1 VNIFSKIGK
10 SIFAV
15 YAIIIVA
22 LSHLIIIPAYFFV
35 FIFLPKKN
43 TPVNAHK
50 VSRFWAWL
58 LFTFFFI
65 RTNIKGKEYIDP
77 NQAYVFVSNHS
88 SQLDIPLF
96 ARACTNTFRFLS
108 KIEVTR
114 IPLIGYI
121 VKRIYI
127 TVDRKDRRD
136 KVRSVE
142 KMKSSLL
149 DDGVS
154 IVLFPEGTRN
164 RSERPLLDFKDGA
177 FRLAV
182 ETQLPIAVLTIL
194 NTREYLPA
202 NKFEMKP
209 GVVRAIWSEPI
220 QTKGLTLD
228 DIPKL
233 KELVKE
239 VLLKNLG

>member
-43 TPVNAHK
+43 TAVNAHK

-182 ETQLPIAVLTIL
+182 EAQLPIAVLTIL